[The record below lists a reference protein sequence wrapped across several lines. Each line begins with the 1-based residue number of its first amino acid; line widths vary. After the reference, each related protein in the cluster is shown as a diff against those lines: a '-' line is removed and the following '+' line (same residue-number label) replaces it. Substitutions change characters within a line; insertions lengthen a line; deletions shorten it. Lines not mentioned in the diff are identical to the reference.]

1 MQTSN
6 YQIPITAGGFE
17 LADLLIMLLASCCR
31 DESCWLQMTDI
42 WPVALL
48 VRATVPLEN
57 SAVQK
62 SSAD

>member
-17 LADLLIMLLASCCR
+17 LADSIVMLLASCCR

-48 VRATVPLEN
+48 V
-57 SAVQK
+57 
-62 SSAD
+62 